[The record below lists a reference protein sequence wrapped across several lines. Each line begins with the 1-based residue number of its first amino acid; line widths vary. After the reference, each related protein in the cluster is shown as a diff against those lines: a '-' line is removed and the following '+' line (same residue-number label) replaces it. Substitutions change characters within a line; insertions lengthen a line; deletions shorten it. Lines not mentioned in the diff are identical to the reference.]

1 MSIKGEGCNTLSLV
15 DFVLSFKFGNANN
28 HNDEY
33 WVVFDKDDFDKI
45 SGRNQFDDAINKA
58 YANQI
63 KVAYSNE
70 SFELW
75 YLFHFRDIHSQLT
88 REIYCEKLTEDLIKL
103 TNGKI
108 KSYEKSFN
116 RMYILLKEN
125 EFRVVQRAEK
135 MIEEF
140 KEEPLFAGRNPSI
153 TVHYLVNSLRG
164 LASQIN
170 K

>member
-1 MSIKGEGCNTLSLV
+1 MSIRGEGCNTLSLV
-15 DFVLSFKFGNANN
+15 DLVLSFKSGNANN
-28 HNDEY
+28 PNDEY

-45 SGRNQFDDAINKA
+45 GGRNQFDDAINKA

-108 KSYEKSFN
+108 KSYEKSF
-116 RMYILLKEN
+116 
-125 EFRVVQRAEK
+125 K

-140 KEEPLFAGRNPSI
+140 KEEPLFARRNPS
-153 TVHYLVNSLRG
+153 TKVHYLVSSLRG